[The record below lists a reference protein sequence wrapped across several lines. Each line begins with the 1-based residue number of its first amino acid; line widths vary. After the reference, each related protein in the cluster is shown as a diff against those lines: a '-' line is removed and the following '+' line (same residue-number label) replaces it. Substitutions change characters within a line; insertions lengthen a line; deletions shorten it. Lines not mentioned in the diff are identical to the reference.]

1 MWKLQNLI
9 GTLGFAAAVL
19 TAGSALGGADHG
31 HGGHDD
37 APAAKTAPAPAKEAS
52 HADAHADAKPDDKTD
67 AKAET
72 KADAKPDATAK
83 ADARAAASAGVR
95 ADDAIKMLAD
105 GNARFV
111 AATPAR
117 PHQDQAR
124 LCETFTGG
132 QHPYAAV
139 LACADS
145 RVPPELI
152 FDAGIGDLFVVRV
165 AGNVADVDETGTI
178 EYGVEHL
185 GINAIV
191 VMGHA
196 KCGAVTAVVEGA
208 HVTKNIELLVDNIAP
223 AAEQARKSFP
233 QLTGARLVDKA
244 IRANVNRAVADLMK
258 SDVIR
263 TRVEAGTLKIVGG
276 VYSLHTGEVDWLEP
290 ATTSAIA
297 TSTEE
302 KSAPKSSAHDAHSTS
317 KPEASHDAKHEDHDE
332 HADAK
337 HASPTTAPVA
347 TAGMSKDNLP
357 LLGGMLAVGGAVSWG
372 ITHFI
377 RGRGG
382 NHASSATVA
391 APAPVVAPQ
400 APAPAPAVS

>member
-1 MWKLQNLI
+1 MRVMCKLQNLI

-31 HGGHDD
+31 HGGHEDA
-37 APAAKTAPAPAKEAS
+37 APAAVAPATQPAPAHGA
-52 HADAHADAKPDDKTD
+52 P
-67 AKAET
+67 
-72 KADAKPDATAK
+72 AT
-83 ADARAAASAGVR
+83 SVS

-111 AATPAR
+111 AGAPAR

-145 RVPPELI
+145 RVPVEFI
-152 FDAGIGDLFVVRV
+152 FDAGIGDLFVTRV

-223 AAEQARKSFP
+223 AAEQARKAFP

-290 ATTSAIA
+290 ATASVIA
-297 TSTEE
+297 TSNEE
-302 KSAPKSSAHDAHSTS
+302 KPAAKPSAHDAHSTA
-317 KPEASHDAKHEDHDE
+317 KPEASHDAKHHDEGDE

-337 HASPTTAPVA
+337 HAAPTTAPVA

-372 ITHFI
+372 VTHLI
-377 RGRGG
+377 RARGG
-382 NHASSATVA
+382 NHATVEPATPVA
-391 APAPVVAPQ
+391 TP
-400 APAPAPAVS
+400 APAPAPAAS